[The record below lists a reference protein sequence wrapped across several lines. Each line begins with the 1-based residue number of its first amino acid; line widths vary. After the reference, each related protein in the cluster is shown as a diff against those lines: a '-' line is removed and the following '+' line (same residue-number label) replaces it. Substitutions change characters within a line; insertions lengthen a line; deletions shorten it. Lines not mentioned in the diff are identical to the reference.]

1 MDTNTTPTTFVIFG
15 ATGDLSLRK
24 LFPALFDLFRKD
36 KLPHTF
42 AIVGVARRPFTDEAF
57 QTLVREAVGKEK
69 GSTADFNAFVSTVSY
84 AQGYFDD
91 ASSYR
96 SLAGYLEKKD
106 ALLGGCTNKLFHLA
120 VHPEFYQTILKN
132 LSSSGLT
139 IPCGGEKGWTRVLV
153 EKPFGR
159 DRETAERL
167 DLLLGSLF
175 KEEQIFR
182 IDHYLAKEAL
192 QNILAFRFSNSIFEP
207 LWNSKYIESIRISLF
222 EKSLVESRGD
232 FYDTVGALRDV
243 GQNHLLQM
251 LALMTME
258 EPKNLVSKDIRLSRA
273 RALKLLQSIPISALP
288 SRVVRAQYQGFREE
302 LGVGR
307 DSNTETYFFAEARL
321 KGSRWKGVPI
331 YIESGKA
338 MNDSR
343 ASITVRFK
351 KGKILHEHDEA
362 NVLTFLIQPKEA
374 IEIKF
379 FAKRPGFGIQVEP
392 KVLSFNYGDGLSDE
406 IPDAYQRVL
415 YDAIRGDQ
423 MLFASTEEIKN
434 SWNFITP
441 ILKHWQKLPL
451 LTYEKGADPA
461 GLRNAAPN
469 IKKVSSELKQ

>member
-1 MDTNTTPTTFVIFG
+1 MEAHTTPTTFVIFG

-24 LFPALFDLFRKD
+24 LFPALFELFRKD
-36 KLPHTF
+36 KLPQKLS
-42 AIVGVARRPFTDEAF
+42 IVGMARRPFTDEAF
-57 QTLVREAVGKEK
+57 RKLIRDSVGADKRISSDFEAFL
-69 GSTADFNAFVSTVSY
+69 ALVSY
-84 AQGYFDD
+84 VQGYFDD
-91 ASSYR
+91 TSSYTN
-96 SLAGYLEKKD
+96 LASYLEKKD
-106 ALLGGCTNKLFHLA
+106 ASLGGCTNKLFHLA

-159 DRETAERL
+159 DLETAQGL
-167 DLLLGSLF
+167 DLLLGKLF

-192 QNILAFRFSNSIFEP
+192 QNILAFRFSNSMFEP
-207 LWNSKYIESIRISLF
+207 LWNSRYIESIRISLF
-222 EKSLVESRGD
+222 ETNLVESRGD

-243 GQNHLLQM
+243 GQNHVLQM
-251 LALMTME
+251 LALMTMD
-258 EPKNLVSKDIRLSRA
+258 EPKELVSDDIRAARA
-273 RALKLLQSIPISALP
+273 KALKLLQPISASALP
-288 SRVVRAQYQGFREE
+288 NRVVRAQYQGFREE
-302 LGVGR
+302 SGVLK

-321 KGSRWKGVPI
+321 GGPRWKGVPI

-343 ASITVRFK
+343 ASISVRFK

-379 FAKRPGFGIQVEP
+379 FAKRPGFGMQVEP
-392 KVLSFNYGDGLSDE
+392 KVLSFSYEASSADE

-415 YDAIRGDQ
+415 FDAIRGDQ
-423 MLFASTEEIKN
+423 MLFASTDEIKN

-441 ILKHWQKLPL
+441 ILKRWNKLPL
-451 LTYEKGADPA
+451 LMYEKGADPA
-461 GLRNAAPN
+461 GIRNEPPN
-469 IKKVSSELKQ
+469 IKKVSSLIE